1 LQDGKPGHRKK
12 TPHKWYETQ
21 DNIAYYPEFEKEK
34 IVFNKTTKGDYA
46 FAYDFQ
52 KCFVNQSTY
61 IMVSEKYDQKLLLG
75 ILNSQL
81 FRFAYR
87 EFYSGGGI
95 EGEITIFTLE
105 NFPLPSITKETQ
117 PLADQIVQKVQEIL
131 TLTQSPDFET
141 SQEKQQKVKELEREI
156 DQLVYKLYGLTE
168 EEIRT
173 IELEK

>member
-1 LQDGKPGHRKK
+1 MK
-12 TPHKWYETQ
+12 
-21 DNIAYYPEFEKEK
+21 
-34 IVFNKTTKGDYA
+34 NK
-46 FAYDFQ
+46 
-52 KCFVNQSTY
+52 N
-61 IMVSEKYDQKLLLG
+61 KLFHL
-75 ILNSQL
+75 
-81 FRFAYR
+81 Y
-87 EFYSGGGI
+87 
-95 EGEITIFTLE
+95 TII
-105 NFPLPSITKETQ
+105 FPPITKENQ